1 MEIVPRIK
9 ELRIASNMT
18 AKELAH
24 KIDISPSF
32 ISAIEHNSTKLS
44 LKTLE
49 HICEALN
56 VSLSEFF
63 NDEVSPIEKKL
74 ISLIQSL
81 PEEKQYDLL
90 KFLDGLVIKR

>member
-1 MEIVPRIK
+1 MEFGPKIK
-9 ELRIASNMT
+9 ALRIAAGMT
-18 AKELAH
+18 AKELAQ

-44 LKTLE
+44 LKTLS
-49 HICEALN
+49 HICDALD

-63 NDEVSPIEKKL
+63 NDDASPIEKRL
-74 ISLIQSL
+74 ITIIQSL

-90 KFLDGLVIKR
+90 KFLDGLNW

>member
-1 MEIVPRIK
+1 MEIGPRIK
-9 ELRIASNMT
+9 ELRVASNMT
-18 AKELAH
+18 AKELAQ

-44 LKTLE
+44 LKTLS
-49 HICEALN
+49 HICEVFD

-63 NDEVSPIEKKL
+63 SDEYSPIEKKL

-81 PEEKQYDLL
+81 PEEKKYDLL
-90 KFLDGLVIKR
+90 KFLDGLV